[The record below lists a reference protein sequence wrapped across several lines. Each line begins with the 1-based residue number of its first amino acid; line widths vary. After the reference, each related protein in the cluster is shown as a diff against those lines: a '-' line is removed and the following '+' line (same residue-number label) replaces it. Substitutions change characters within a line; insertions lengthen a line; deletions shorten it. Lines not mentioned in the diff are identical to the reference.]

1 MKNAKQ
7 RVVAIDYFR
16 GVCILLVLINHS
28 FVFST
33 PYAYL
38 AGAGGLW
45 VSAAEMFFLL
55 SGITFAIVR
64 GSQIKDDFRRVFKKT
79 MRRVGIIYLAYIISV
94 ALSVTLSLY
103 LTNHNLFNNI
113 PGQPPISMSPWALLT
128 GILTFKYTAGW
139 CDFLMYYTIF
149 LAAAP
154 FVYRALLSRLAALVP
169 ISSLALFVLYSQGA
183 LYEGAYSGFA
193 LWQVYFVLGLTF
205 IRFRPAITNLIA
217 TLPTKVQRGAAS
229 GIVWGAG
236 LVMALSYLLE
246 HSIYPTVGRLASEG
260 WLPVKLQAAY
270 LHLLSYRATLDRFLL
285 DDRAG
290 ILRPLMAALVA
301 TAAFILYKR
310 HERFLLAATG
320 KIMNSFGRDTL
331 WIFLAHAFVVP
342 ILAAL
347 ALPRS
352 LFINTLLTAGLIT
365 SMWVLTRRQVIY
377 NAARTYWQELKFS
390 YSASKNSYLQSF
402 DES

>member
-16 GVCILLVLINHS
+16 GACILLVLINHS
-28 FVFST
+28 FVFSR

-64 GSQIKDDFRRVFKKT
+64 GSQIKDDFEWVFRKT
-79 MRRVGIIYLAYIISV
+79 MRRVGIIYLTYIISV

-113 PGQPPISMSPWALLT
+113 PGQPPLYMSPWSLLT

-139 CDFLMYYTIF
+139 CDFLMYYTVF

-169 ISSLALFVLYSQGA
+169 IFSLALFGLYSQGV
-183 LYEGAYSGFA
+183 LHQGAYSSFA

-205 IRFRPAITNLIA
+205 IRFRPAMYTLIV
-217 TLPTKVQRGAAS
+217 TLPAKVQRAVSS

-236 LVMALSYLLE
+236 LIMALSYVLE

-270 LHLLSYRATLDRFLL
+270 LHLLSYRVALDQYLL
-285 DDRAG
+285 DNRAG
-290 ILRPLMAALVA
+290 ILRPLIAVLVA
-301 TAAFILYKR
+301 AAASILYKR
-310 HERFLLAATG
+310 HEKFLLAVTG
-320 KIMNSFGRDTL
+320 KVMNSFGRDTL

-347 ALPRS
+347 PLPRTW
-352 LFINTLLTAGLIT
+352 FINTLLTVSLIT
-365 SMWVLTRRQVIY
+365 SMSILTQRQVIY
-377 NAARTYWQELKFS
+377 KSARAYWQELKFS